1 MQDVIRME
9 RVVCKVISRW
19 RMLSL
24 VRAFEYWQGLACRE
38 SFAVGLTLDMDFDK
52 CVGSCQ
58 SKNEFEKQLQ
68 DDICATLAISK
79 ERVVIL
85 SHQKGSVVSEIAF
98 GAPNAEGLASTF
110 VNLVETRESTLMSTD
125 MGKRMRNVVLHGA
138 ISDETVRMIAAAKTL
153 EVRRSEQGFALAE
166 SRLRSKTTAVIRR
179 WMKIKLLHSLRKWIE
194 KTKRRKSL
202 QKIFLRMTNSSSFNA
217 FSAWANNILELQR
230 RRAVFERMVRRM
242 KNCAAFK
249 AYSSWVA
256 HGQNEVRNRQVK
268 TKMIS
273 RWVNK
278 QCSRAVARWRYEV
291 ELCAQQ
297 RAIIQRTAMR
307 MQFLVMYK
315 AYATW
320 ADQAKHQRRIQDV
333 CSRVLLKMMNRS
345 LDVFFCTWHANAR
358 ARAMLYRILGHWA
371 HRTLSAAFA
380 AWLMH
385 LDWVTE
391 RYEKAGTVIK
401 MWMHAR
407 KGLGT
412 CSDCGGAK
420 NLRIDAFERWS
431 VFTDRMASL
440 RRTVTTR
447 MHSNSMQLRESVV
460 QCFADLKTQ
469 AEQRRRTSSH
479 AANLVFAS
487 MNRANRIKSFNAWKE
502 FVAKPMMWLNDEK
515 DFDSSVKDLKISFTK
530 IPSQFRSQS
539 QFVDAVV
546 KDMAS
551 ALDLE
556 PEDLQVIRCDEASI
570 HVRLNPAL
578 NTRMAGPEQMVTEI
592 RRQIQDPGSPL
603 RSLSTG
609 PVMTSAEE
617 IRECGQ
623 PVDDCRG
630 SEESGPILKRTI
642 RGAQR
647 SAPPLPKAAISTD
660 PTAACSTLSD
670 GSDADEPSELQES
683 GAFLKRTT
691 RTAQRS
697 ALPPPSTSPSLFDE
711 KELSRP
717 EIVFEG
723 MNAHSM
729 LPATKMEMALRI
741 HALRRKCES
750 LERVCEQYK
759 RSKGPIR

>member
-1 MQDVIRME
+1 
-9 RVVCKVISRW
+9 
-19 RMLSL
+19 
-24 VRAFEYWQGLACRE
+24 
-38 SFAVGLTLDMDFDK
+38 
-52 CVGSCQ
+52 
-58 SKNEFEKQLQ
+58 
-68 DDICATLAISK
+68 
-79 ERVVIL
+79 
-85 SHQKGSVVSEIAF
+85 
-98 GAPNAEGLASTF
+98 
-110 VNLVETRESTLMSTD
+110 
-125 MGKRMRNVVLHGA
+125 
-138 ISDETVRMIAAAKTL
+138 
-153 EVRRSEQGFALAE
+153 
-166 SRLRSKTTAVIRR
+166 
-179 WMKIKLLHSLRKWIE
+179 
-194 KTKRRKSL
+194 
-202 QKIFLRMTNSSSFNA
+202 
-217 FSAWANNILELQR
+217 
-230 RRAVFERMVRRM
+230 
-242 KNCAAFK
+242 
-249 AYSSWVA
+249 
-256 HGQNEVRNRQVK
+256 
-268 TKMIS
+268 
-273 RWVNK
+273 
-278 QCSRAVARWRYEV
+278 
-291 ELCAQQ
+291 
-297 RAIIQRTAMR
+297 
-307 MQFLVMYK
+307 
-315 AYATW
+315 
-320 ADQAKHQRRIQDV
+320 
-333 CSRVLLKMMNRS
+333 
-345 LDVFFCTWHANAR
+345 
-358 ARAMLYRILGHWA
+358 
-371 HRTLSAAFA
+371 
-380 AWLMH
+380 
-385 LDWVTE
+385 
-391 RYEKAGTVIK
+391 
-401 MWMHAR
+401 
-407 KGLGT
+407 
-412 CSDCGGAK
+412 
-420 NLRIDAFERWS
+420 

-447 MHSNSMQLRESVV
+447 MLSNSMQLRESVV

-578 NTRMAGPEQMVTEI
+578 NTKMAGPEQVVTEI

-723 MNAHSM
+723 MNAHSI

>member
-1 MQDVIRME
+1 MS
-9 RVVCKVISRW
+9 RVLARWTNQCLMSAFESWHAHASEQKRIETVCRKIIA
-19 RMLSL
+19 RMLNVKL
-24 VRAFEYWQGLACRE
+24 ATAF
-38 SFAVGLTLDMDFDK
+38 V
-52 CVGSCQ
+52 
-58 SKNEFEKQLQ
+58 
-68 DDICATLAISK
+68 
-79 ERVVIL
+79 
-85 SHQKGSVVSEIAF
+85 
-98 GAPNAEGLASTF
+98 
-110 VNLVETRESTLMSTD
+110 
-125 MGKRMRNVVLHGA
+125 
-138 ISDETVRMIAAAKTL
+138 
-153 EVRRSEQGFALAE
+153 
-166 SRLRSKTTAVIRR
+166 
-179 WMKIKLLHSLRKWIE
+179 
-194 KTKRRKSL
+194 
-202 QKIFLRMTNSSSFNA
+202 
-217 FSAWANNILELQR
+217 
-230 RRAVFERMVRRM
+230 
-242 KNCAAFK
+242 
-249 AYSSWVA
+249 
-256 HGQNEVRNRQVK
+256 
-268 TKMIS
+268 
-273 RWVNK
+273 
-278 QCSRAVARWRYEV
+278 
-291 ELCAQQ
+291 
-297 RAIIQRTAMR
+297 
-307 MQFLVMYK
+307 
-315 AYATW
+315 TW
-320 ADQAKHQRRIQDV
+320 WDHAKHQRRMEDV

-345 LDVFFCTWHANAR
+345 LDVAFVTWKDHSAAQKRAAGVVSRILKHWTHRTTAAAFESWHAHASEQKRMETVCGKIIAR
-358 ARAMLYRILGHWA
+358 MLN
-371 HRTLSAAFA
+371 RTLSAAFA

-391 RYEKAGTVIK
+391 RYEKAAGTVIK

-539 QFVDAVV
+539 QFADAVV

>member
-1 MQDVIRME
+1 V
-9 RVVCKVISRW
+9 
-19 RMLSL
+19 
-24 VRAFEYWQGLACRE
+24 
-38 SFAVGLTLDMDFDK
+38 
-52 CVGSCQ
+52 
-58 SKNEFEKQLQ
+58 
-68 DDICATLAISK
+68 
-79 ERVVIL
+79 
-85 SHQKGSVVSEIAF
+85 
-98 GAPNAEGLASTF
+98 
-110 VNLVETRESTLMSTD
+110 
-125 MGKRMRNVVLHGA
+125 
-138 ISDETVRMIAAAKTL
+138 
-153 EVRRSEQGFALAE
+153 
-166 SRLRSKTTAVIRR
+166 
-179 WMKIKLLHSLRKWIE
+179 
-194 KTKRRKSL
+194 
-202 QKIFLRMTNSSSFNA
+202 
-217 FSAWANNILELQR
+217 
-230 RRAVFERMVRRM
+230 
-242 KNCAAFK
+242 
-249 AYSSWVA
+249 
-256 HGQNEVRNRQVK
+256 
-268 TKMIS
+268 
-273 RWVNK
+273 
-278 QCSRAVARWRYEV
+278 
-291 ELCAQQ
+291 
-297 RAIIQRTAMR
+297 
-307 MQFLVMYK
+307 
-315 AYATW
+315 TW
-320 ADQAKHQRRIQDV
+320 WDHAKHQRRMEDV
-333 CSRVLLKMMNRS
+333 CSRVLLKMLNRS

-412 CSDCGGAK
+412 CSDCGGPK
-420 NLRIDAFERWS
+420 NLRSDAFERWS

-447 MHSNSMQLRESVV
+447 MLSNSMQLRESVV

-578 NTRMAGPEQMVTEI
+578 NTKMAGPEQVVTEI

-723 MNAHSM
+723 MNAHSI